1 MDVPNATAIDSS
13 KTALLS
19 GSPGNCAKPVA
30 ISAPAPRHVRSR
42 AQPKSTRCCGAVV
55 SQCPVDQ
62 SPRLPLSRL
71 RPVCAQLEQSVWS
84 CPSWLRIIPSTPKSG
99 NMPSYYTIMR
109 GRCRDSHTS
118 TTSWR
123 LWDFCGYASGF
134 TTSGHTEVLCH
145 LSPRPTWS
153 RPSSSVNAPL
163 TLSPSRDARNAP
175 IAPSVNMTRIIPT
188 HCRQDDQI
196 RCRRPTVAPGR

>member
-19 GSPGNCAKPVA
+19 ENPRNCAKPVA

-42 AQPKSTRCCGAVV
+42 AQPKSTRCCGDVV

-109 GRCRDSHTS
+109 GRCRDSAPRLLPAGGCGTS
-118 TTSWR
+118 VVMPQASLHLVTPRCCVTS
-123 LWDFCGYASGF
+123 
-134 TTSGHTEVLCH
+134 
-145 LSPRPTWS
+145 
-153 RPSSSVNAPL
+153 
-163 TLSPSRDARNAP
+163 
-175 IAPSVNMTRIIPT
+175 
-188 HCRQDDQI
+188 
-196 RCRRPTVAPGR
+196 APGRPGPPQFKRKRSTEPKAFEGLTQKPPLCRL